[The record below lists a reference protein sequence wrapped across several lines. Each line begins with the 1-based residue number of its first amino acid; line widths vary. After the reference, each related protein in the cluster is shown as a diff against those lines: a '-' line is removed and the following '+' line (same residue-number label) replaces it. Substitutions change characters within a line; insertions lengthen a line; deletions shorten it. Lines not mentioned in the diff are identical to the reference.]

1 MKYRAIRIWTVKFFF
16 GDSEEPFLERF
27 FLFRR
32 RANAFARE
40 LSRGWFEF
48 EEAER
53 IKVRVK
59 MERLWI

>member
-1 MKYRAIRIWTVKFFF
+1 MKYRAIRIWVVKFFF

-27 FLFRR
+27 FLFRC
-32 RANAFARE
+32 RAKAFARE
-40 LSRGWFEF
+40 LSRDWLEF
-48 EEAER
+48 EEAEQ